1 VFLIE
6 NNRYAMGTSTARAA
20 SNPNFY
26 KRGDVIPGLQVEGN
40 NVLMVR
46 ETLKYVKKYCV
57 ANGPLF
63 LEVSTYRYH
72 G

>member
-20 SNPNFY
+20 SNPHFY

-46 ETLKYVKKYCV
+46 ETLKYAK
-57 ANGPLF
+57 
-63 LEVSTYRYH
+63 
-72 G
+72 